1 MKKKLLL
8 FGNKH
13 IDNVDKEMI
22 GIINSFDIIMR
33 VNKMD
38 NLIETSKRVDW
49 WWFDY
54 CICNELALH

>member
-22 GIINSFDIIMR
+22 DTINSFDIIMR

-38 NLIETSKRVDW
+38 NLIETGKRVDW
-49 WWFDY
+49 
-54 CICNELALH
+54 